1 MTYESWHG
9 NNFTRVHTTDCSRR
23 ATDSESNKPMELIGT
38 FDSIDAAVS
47 HAKTSGHRVKVCKL
61 CCPENRMESV
71 KGGSRVDESR

>member
-23 ATDSESNKPMELIGT
+23 ATDSESDKPMELTGT

-47 HAKTSGHRVKVCKL
+47 QAKSSGHRVKVCKL
-61 CCPENRMESV
+61 CSSGDRRRELAV
-71 KGGSRVDESR
+71 Q